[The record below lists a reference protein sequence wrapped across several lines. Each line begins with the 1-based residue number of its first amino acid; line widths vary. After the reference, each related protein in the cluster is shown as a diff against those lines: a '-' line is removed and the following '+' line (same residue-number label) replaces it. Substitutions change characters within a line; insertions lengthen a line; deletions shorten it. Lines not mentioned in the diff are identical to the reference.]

1 MQQAQRPLEAGFLR
15 PRGGE
20 NSSGLQRR
28 SIPTSSGTL
37 LSSNALTYTQIDLH
51 HNKELDHK
59 SKTFTEN

>member
-1 MQQAQRPLEAGFLR
+1 MQQAQRPLEAVRGRFLR

-37 LSSNALTYTQIDLH
+37 LSSNALTYTDRFAPQQR
-51 HNKELDHK
+51 
-59 SKTFTEN
+59 T

>member
-37 LSSNALTYTQIDLH
+37 LSSNALTYTDRFAPQQRTW
-51 HNKELDHK
+51 
-59 SKTFTEN
+59 S